1 MASQQTKPFRFEDIV
16 SQLSSLSQQQLRLL
30 RDFCD
35 LALKDQ
41 KEETVRANPV
51 VSLPPPTQ
59 QYQRQQQRPPYQQRH
74 THQQRPPYQERY
86 QEDVKP
92 KERMDDASFEAMIRD
107 FIAKNERP
115 VRITPARWRSI
126 STELQAAIKA
136 YNATFKDEQLTDLS
150 PEDDASAPPS

>member
-51 VSLPPPTQ
+51 VSLPPPTHQ
-59 QYQRQQQRPPYQQRH
+59 RQYQRPHQPPRAHY
-74 THQQRPPYQERY
+74 QQRPPYQERY

-136 YNATFKDEQLTDLS
+136 YNSTFKDQPLTDLS
-150 PEDDASAPPS
+150 QEDDASAPPS